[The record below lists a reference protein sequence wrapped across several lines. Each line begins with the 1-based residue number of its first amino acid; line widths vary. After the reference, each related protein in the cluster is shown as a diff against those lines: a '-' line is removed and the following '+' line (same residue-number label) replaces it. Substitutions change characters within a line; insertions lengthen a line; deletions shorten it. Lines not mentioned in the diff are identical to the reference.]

1 MKKNNKILKEPIR
14 RQTVD
19 AELPE
24 LSRIAHKSVGFTVLE
39 DKVII
44 ICDRSFAERLLDR
57 RHDKALPPS

>member
-1 MKKNNKILKEPIR
+1 MKKNNKILKEPMR

-19 AELPE
+19 AKLPE

-44 ICDRSFAERLLDR
+44 ICDKSYARQLLGKGR
-57 RHDKALPPS
+57 DKGLPPS